1 MSDETFNLSLW
12 LKQPENRYKFIMLL
26 VALNL
31 LVGSVLLFM
40 TASGQGAIYELI
52 KPSDV
57 TLNFKLVDR
66 YIESNTEGGYED
78 TLVLEVILLDEYLKE
93 CGEIEKIYLENKQ
106 FAYDDLIVGEV
117 ICVRYVDQLLE
128 DKYIESVMP
137 YIIIERN
144 TMFKF
149 NR

>member
-57 TLNFKLVDR
+57 TLNFKLV
-66 YIESNTEGGYED
+66 ELLTEK
-78 TLVLEVILLDEYLKE
+78 LL
-93 CGEIEKIYLENKQ
+93 N
-106 FAYDDLIVGEV
+106 
-117 ICVRYVDQLLE
+117 LL
-128 DKYIESVMP
+128 
-137 YIIIERN
+137 RN
-144 TMFKF
+144 FL
-149 NR
+149 